1 MFYIMSL
8 PSIYCKPH
16 LPFCRDPGPSGSLA
30 LKVLSANTNLYYVTH
45 LPKVTTI
52 LVQSASY
59 RRKVGART
67 FLRPKDPSIDHGSPR
82 SALASVGRGVFVSLI
97 LGTSRPLTKCQLA
110 HIRQDCHP
118 ILLKLS

>member
-45 LPKVTTI
+45 LPKVTE
-52 LVQSASY
+52 LFWSN
-59 RRKVGART
+59 
-67 FLRPKDPSIDHGSPR
+67 
-82 SALASVGRGVFVSLI
+82 
-97 LGTSRPLTKCQLA
+97 QLA
-110 HIRQDCHP
+110 IDVRLGPGHF
-118 ILLKLS
+118 